1 MSPFRYAVEVVGLT
15 KHPSTII
22 ECAEV
27 RLNSLERAWL
37 LITVGIILI
46 GGLAAIAGMMRNPA
60 TIPHSATETSGS
72 EGRNEFG
79 NTR

>member
-1 MSPFRYAVEVVGLT
+1 MRQR
-15 KHPSTII
+15 K
-22 ECAEV
+22 
-27 RLNSLERAWL
+27 AWL

-72 EGRNEFG
+72 DGR
-79 NTR
+79 